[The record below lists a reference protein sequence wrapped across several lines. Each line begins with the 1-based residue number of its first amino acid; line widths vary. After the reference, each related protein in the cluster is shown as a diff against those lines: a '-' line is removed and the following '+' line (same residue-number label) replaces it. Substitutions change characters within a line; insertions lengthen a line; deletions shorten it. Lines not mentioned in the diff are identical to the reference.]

1 MVHGW
6 VGLQEY
12 RKLRREAL
20 RETDLSDSDCFHN
33 GEDALPCVTDNLSP
47 QHLLENGRRND
58 TLTGAVLN
66 IIADALVPADYRAEA
81 KQMWHKSQR
90 VLKSCKYMLEGPA
103 LATTYQSP
111 VHLSSS
117 LYQNSAFRAE
127 APFGP
132 GSFPRRV
139 LMLPSDHELG
149 GIAANQMPS
158 QPLYDL
164 ESRGVTKST
173 PISQIFDG
181 PSLQLMGS
189 PTMDFPIAD
198 PIYGDKENISEAE
211 DQPASPGA
219 SPERHIARKKPDKTR
234 ILSGAINSTSAIIQ
248 NHGLAH
254 ATRSIRNCGSSQ
266 SVDSSTSYSRQKGKE
281 RQAPAFPDIQSAA
294 YSTTQ
299 GDESSQSTEKG
310 SPIGLGV
317 SRNLVGA
324 ADQQIDPQSPSDV
337 RSRCRPVSSSPSFT
351 TNQLTVGN
359 RTNGARTPSPSKS
372 PPQIPFLAVS
382 DAKEWRARRKNESK
396 FLKKTFGGLRKPL
409 QHEYYMTELYDRDHV
424 CRFTLISSSFR

>member
-58 TLTGAVLN
+58 TLTGAVLS

-90 VLKSCKYMLEGPA
+90 ALRSCKYMLEGPA
-103 LATTYQSP
+103 LVTTSQFP
-111 VHLSSS
+111 VHPSSPPH
-117 LYQNSAFRAE
+117 QNSAFRTE
-127 APFGP
+127 TPFGP
-132 GSFPRRV
+132 GNFPRRV
-139 LMLPSDHELG
+139 LTLPSDHEFG
-149 GIAANQMPS
+149 GITANQMPF
-158 QPLYDL
+158 QPFYDL
-164 ESRGVTKST
+164 ENRGITKST
-173 PISQIFDG
+173 PTSQIFDG

-189 PTMDFPIAD
+189 PAMDFPIAD
-198 PIYGDKENISEAE
+198 PIYDDKKNISETE

-219 SPERHIARKKPDKTR
+219 SPERHIARNKPNKTR
-234 ILSGAINSTSAIIQ
+234 TSPEVINSTSAMIQ
-248 NHGLAH
+248 NHG
-254 ATRSIRNCGSSQ
+254 NSQ
-266 SVDSSTSYSRQKGKE
+266 SVDTGTSYSRRKGKE
-281 RQAPAFPDIQSAA
+281 RQVQAFPDIQSAA
-294 YSTTQ
+294 YSTMQ
-299 GDESSQSTEKG
+299 SDGSSQSIEKG

-324 ADQQIDPQSPSDV
+324 TDQQIDPQSPPGV
-337 RSRCRPVSSSPSFT
+337 GSRCLPVSSSPSFA

-359 RTNGARTPSPSKS
+359 RANGARTPSPSKP
-372 PPQIPFLAVS
+372 PPQIPFLAVP
-382 DAKEWRARRKNESK
+382 DAKEWRARRKKESK
-396 FLKKTFGGLRKPL
+396 ILNKTFGGLRKPL
-409 QHEYYMTELYDRDHV
+409 QHEYYMKELYNRDHV
-424 CRFTLISSSFR
+424 CRFTLISSNFR